1 MVAKLNEGTEVS
13 IPLKNLIGIVI
24 ASTLATMAYFGI
36 TERINFLEHELE
48 MALIEIE
55 ENDSWIDDFQPPP
68 IVQDTVKRVR
78 ELELLVKELQ
88 LKIEFSEKLNNE
100 KYN

>member
-1 MVAKLNEGTEVS
+1 
-13 IPLKNLIGIVI
+13 
-24 ASTLATMAYFGI
+24 
-36 TERINFLEHELE
+36 